1 MTTKLDKNNIKC
13 AVFDLDGTL
22 LNTIKTINYYLNLAL
37 STYGLG
43 SVSEEDTMRFVGDG
57 ATKLIERALN
67 CVGADSSLFGSVYK
81 TYNEAYNSSPYYL
94 TEVYSGIPELLSAL
108 KGRGIRLAV
117 LSNKPDFAVKA
128 TVGKF
133 LPDTFDIVRGGV
145 DGVPLKPSPDSLFAI
160 LNELGFTPS
169 ETAYIGDSE
178 PDVMTAQNSNIAL
191 AIFVSYGFRT
201 ADQLRAVGAETIV
214 DAPMDILN
222 IIKTDAI

>member
-1 MTTKLDKNNIKC
+1 MTTKLNKDNIKC

-43 SVSEEDTMRFVGDG
+43 FVSEEDTMGFVGDG

-81 TYNEAYNSSPYYL
+81 TYNEAYNASPYYL
-94 TEVYSGIPELLSAL
+94 TEVYRGIPELLSAL
-108 KGRGIRLAV
+108 KGEGIRLAV

-133 LPDTFDIVRGGV
+133 LPHTFDIVRGGV
-145 DGVPLKPSPDSLFAI
+145 DGIPLKPSPDSLFAI
-160 LNELGFTPS
+160 LNELGVTPS

-178 PDVMTAQNSNIAL
+178 PDVMTAKNAGISSG
-191 AIFVSYGFRT
+191 IFVTWGFRT
-201 ADQLRAVGAETIV
+201 RDQLLNSGAKILVEQPSEII
-214 DAPMDILN
+214 DILLS
-222 IIKTDAI
+222 

>member
-1 MTTKLDKNNIKC
+1 MTTKLNKNNIKC

-22 LNTIKTINYYLNLAL
+22 LNTIKTINYYLNRAL

-57 ATKLIERALN
+57 ATKLIERALDR
-67 CVGADSSLFGSVYK
+67 VGADSSLIDGVYK

-94 TEVYSGIPELLSAL
+94 TQVYEGIPELLSAL
-108 KGRGIRLAV
+108 KGKGIRLAV

-128 TVGKF
+128 TIGKF

-145 DGVPLKPSPDSLFAI
+145 DGVPLKPSPDALFEI
-160 LNELGFTPS
+160 LREFGYTPD

-178 PDVMTAQNSNIAL
+178 PDVLTAQNAGIKNG
-191 AIFVSYGFRT
+191 IFVTYGFRT
-201 ADQLRAVGAETIV
+201 ADQLRSVGAEILV
-214 DAPMDILN
+214 HKAFDI
-222 IIKTDAI
+222 IDYI

>member
-22 LNTIKTINYYLNLAL
+22 LNTIKTINYYINLAL
-37 STYGLG
+37 ATHNLD

-57 ATKLIERALN
+57 AIKLIERALER
-67 CVGADSSLFGSVYK
+67 VGADISLFDSVYK

-94 TEVYSGIPELLSAL
+94 TEVYKGIPELLSAI
-108 KGRGIRLAV
+108 KGKGIRLAV

-128 TVGKF
+128 TVSKF
-133 LPDTFDIVRGGV
+133 LPDTFDIVLGGV

-160 LNELGFTPS
+160 LNELGIS
-169 ETAYIGDSE
+169 RGETAYIGDSE
-178 PDVMTAQNSNIAL
+178 PDVMTAQNGNIAL
-191 AIFVSYGFRT
+191 PIFVSYGFRT

-214 DAPMDILN
+214 DNPIDILN
-222 IIKTDAI
+222 IIKTDAT